1 MPTVSPSPDPIRAW
15 LAAVVRGAEPGAMLP
30 DEAGLLD
37 TAQAEGVL
45 ALCHDRLRRS
55 PAWTRYPETLR
66 EALTRHAYQEV
77 AVEMLRAAE
86 LRAVLEALAR
96 QGLPVLLLKGAAL
109 AYTLY
114 PEPHLRSRCDT
125 DLLLPSREEVERA
138 WRVLQNLGFQRSH
151 IELGDLTHYEL
162 GCYKISHSGLIH
174 TLDLH
179 WQLSNTALFAE
190 RFAFTE
196 LVAAA
201 IPIPALGLHAYGL
214 GPVHALLLA
223 CMHRITNMWLGTAD
237 RLIWIYDIHLLVQH
251 LTNEQ
256 WQQITT
262 LAEERMLCGPCLN
275 GLNSAQ
281 ALLATVLPND
291 IQRRLRVGADREG
304 FDPRQIDTWWRYEWL
319 ALCTL
324 PSTIM
329 RLRRL
334 GQYLFPS
341 VEHMRHRYGFHNPLW
356 LPWFYSLRIV
366 QRATK
371 AISLSLLMASRRK
384 GV

>member
-1 MPTVSPSPDPIRAW
+1 MPAMSPSPDPVKAW
-15 LAAVVRGAEPGAMLP
+15 LAALMRGAEPGPMP
-30 DEAGLLD
+30 DEAMLLD
-37 TAQAEGVL
+37 TAGAEGVL

-55 PAWTRYPETLR
+55 PAWEQYPATLR
-66 EALTRHAYQEV
+66 AALTRDAYQEV
-77 AVEMLRAAE
+77 VVELVRVEE
-86 LRAVLEALAR
+86 LREVLEALAR
-96 QGLPVLLLKGAAL
+96 QGLSVLLLKGAAL

-114 PEPHLRSRCDT
+114 PEPYLRSRSDT
-125 DLLLPSREEVERA
+125 DLLLPSREDAERA
-138 WRVLQNLGFQRSH
+138 WRVLQNSGYQRSY
-151 IELGDLTHYEL
+151 IELGDLIHYEL
-162 GCYKISHSGLIH
+162 GCYKISHGGLIH

-179 WQLSNTALFAE
+179 WQLSNTALFTK
-190 RFAFTE
+190 RFTFTE
-196 LVAAA
+196 LAAAA
-201 IPIPALGLHAYGL
+201 IPIPTLGLHAYGL
-214 GPVHALLLA
+214 DPVHALLLA

-256 WQQITT
+256 WQQIIM

-275 GLNSAQ
+275 GFNSAQ
-281 ALLATVLPND
+281 SLLATVLPDD
-291 IQRRLRVGADREG
+291 IQRRLRTGATQEG
-304 FDPRQIDTWWRYEWL
+304 FDPRQTDTWWRFEWL

-341 VEHMRHRYGFHNPLW
+341 VEHMRHRYGFHNLLW

-371 AISLSLLMASRRK
+371 AISLGRNQSSA
-384 GV
+384 G